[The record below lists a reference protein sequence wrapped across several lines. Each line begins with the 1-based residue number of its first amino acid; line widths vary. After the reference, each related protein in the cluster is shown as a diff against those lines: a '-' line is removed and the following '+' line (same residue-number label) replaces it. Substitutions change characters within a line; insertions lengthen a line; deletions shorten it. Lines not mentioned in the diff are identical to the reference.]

1 MEQKRIS
8 FPAEGPSWNHDNI
21 KFWKLS
27 PDSRLCIVIAKID
40 GDEEFLL
47 EEVLWEIFN
56 KKCIR
61 KRVVQGRSVE
71 FNSPESNL
79 DSLFLA
85 LFQAILFQLIQ
96 QIGQKSE

>member
-40 GDEEFLL
+40 GDDECLF
-47 EEVLWEIFN
+47 
-56 KKCIR
+56 IR
-61 KRVVQGRSVE
+61 S
-71 FNSPESNL
+71 
-79 DSLFLA
+79 SLRN
-85 LFQAILFQLIQ
+85 I
-96 QIGQKSE
+96 